1 MDVDADAEGFAQE
14 IQLLDLA
21 TEQVVRKYSGHSQSK
36 HVIRSGFGGVDSNF
50 VVSGSEGASRPSSL
64 VFSGHPVA
72 DRASALVL
80 CSVAPSFAPPF
91 LVPQPA
97 RSASI

>member
-50 VVSGSEGASRPSSL
+50 VVSGSEGSSPPPRLLRSSRS
-64 VFSGHPVA
+64 
-72 DRASALVL
+72 
-80 CSVAPSFAPPF
+80 
-91 LVPQPA
+91 
-97 RSASI
+97 